1 MIEQFKNKVAA
12 GAMGDIKK
20 DAELAEYLL
29 QEVSSGRMTINQ
41 ARIACGLE
49 PIETLHADSYLV
61 AAGTAI
67 SSNNLDTKDLHC
79 ISKHLFSF
87 YEDAKNK
94 ETANFAKP
102 CIDCKFALDKT
113 CSLDWFPTFQRLSI
127 LTGVV
132 FSMRK
137 DRLEPVIIMD
147 IVHRNPS
154 DYN

>member
-1 MIEQFKNKVAA
+1 MDKHLKGEVQNEIDEQRIREIVREE
-12 GAMGDIKK
+12 IKK
-20 DAELAEYLL
+20 AVEELATSKTLDLNLMGKE
-29 QEVSSGRMTINQ
+29 ER
-41 ARIACGLE
+41 GLE
-49 PIETLHADSYLV
+49 ERKKETAV
-61 AAGTAI
+61 VTAI

-94 ETANFAKP
+94 ETADFGKP

-127 LTGVV
+127 LTGVG

-137 DRLEPVIIMD
+137 DRLEPVSIMD
-147 IVHRNPS
+147 IAHRNPS